1 MDESGGRGQPRSGND
16 ESAEPHEGL
25 PPRATDPAPADEQ
38 PTDEHG
44 PASARP
50 TRGPEPAVPTAPAAT
65 PGNDSA
71 PPRPTAADAAPD
83 PRTADPAPAGAGDKA
98 PEAGPDAAPPR
109 AAAETPRPTPAPA
122 EGEGDGS
129 PEAGPNPDRASAAS
143 PYTAPARAEGDG
155 DDAPEAGTHGDG
167 PHAAPARAGGGGG
180 GSPETGTHPDRAH
193 VDGPRAVAGDTRVA
207 SASSAPGQGAGGGSP
222 ETGTHPDRAHVDGP
236 RAVAGDT
243 GVASASSA
251 PGQGAGGGSP
261 EADAHPDRACADGPR
276 AAAGDAGVAPA
287 PSAPGQGDGGGSP
300 EAGTHPDRA
309 YAGDQHAAPAAGRP
323 EADRHAAP
331 AAGRPAAD
339 PLRKAPDHAP
349 DAGDAQRREQPAA
362 PGPVPGHP
370 NHRPE
375 TPAHGDRPLAHSA
388 DGKGPAP
395 QRPEPRGGLLM
406 GRPFGVPVYVAPSWF
421 LVAALITWVFGGQLE
436 RVLPELGAARYLV
449 SLFFAVA
456 FYASVLVHELA
467 HTVAALRF
475 KLPVRRI
482 QLQFFGGVSEIEKEA
497 ETPGREFVLAFVGPL
512 LSLVLA
518 GAFYAAAQTVE
529 PGTVPGVLLAGLM
542 ISNLIVAAFNLLPGL
557 PLDGGRMLRA
567 VVWKIT
573 GKPMTG
579 TVAAAWVGRALA
591 VSVLIG
597 LPLLTQ
603 SGALGTDA
611 ADNVGMDT
619 VLDALLAAILAAII
633 WTGAGNSLRM
643 ARLREHLPEL
653 RARALTR
660 RAVPVETDTPLSEAL
675 RRANAAGAR
684 ALVVVDADGQPLS
697 LVREAA
703 IVGVPEHRRPWVA
716 VSGLAQDLTD
726 GMRVSAELSGEE
738 LLDALRATPAT
749 EYLVVEETG
758 EIYGVLSAADV
769 ERAFVKAMARP
780 S

>member
-1 MDESGGRGQPRSGND
+1 MDESGGRGQPRSGNE
-16 ESAEPHEGL
+16 ESAERHAGPAA
-25 PPRATDPAPADEQ
+25 RATDPTSADEQ
-38 PTDEHG
+38 STDVRRFTPTSDDD
-44 PASARP
+44 
-50 TRGPEPAVPTAPAAT
+50 APAAT
-65 PGNDSA
+65 P
-71 PPRPTAADAAPD
+71 PPRPDDSPAPQTPAPEPDQANDADHPAVQPEDPTPGQSPHAPADGSSNRPPQASPQNHPDRPASHALREAPD
-83 PRTADPAPAGAGDKA
+83 GGEYDGSTRPKGDAHGDRSASDAVREAPDGGEYDGSGRPEGDAQADRLASDAVHKAPAEDEHDGSTRPEGDTHADDRPASDALRKAPTEDEHAGSARPEGDAHADDGPASDAVHKAPAGGEYDSSARPEGDAHPGRPASNALHKA
-98 PEAGPDAAPPR
+98 PAHGEHGGSGS
-109 AAAETPRPTPAPA
+109 
-122 EGEGDGS
+122 GEG
-129 PEAGPNPDRASAAS
+129 
-143 PYTAPARAEGDG
+143 
-155 DDAPEAGTHGDG
+155 
-167 PHAAPARAGGGGG
+167 
-180 GSPETGTHPDRAH
+180 
-193 VDGPRAVAGDTRVA
+193 
-207 SASSAPGQGAGGGSP
+207 
-222 ETGTHPDRAHVDGP
+222 
-236 RAVAGDT
+236 
-243 GVASASSA
+243 
-251 PGQGAGGGSP
+251 
-261 EADAHPDRACADGPR
+261 DAHPDRAYATGPH
-276 AAAGDAGVAPA
+276 AASAAGEPEA
-287 PSAPGQGDGGGSP
+287 SSRHTAPGI
-300 EAGTHPDRA
+300 
-309 YAGDQHAAPAAGRP
+309 
-323 EADRHAAP
+323 
-331 AAGRPAAD
+331 
-339 PLRKAPDHAP
+339 
-349 DAGDAQRREQPAA
+349 
-362 PGPVPGHP
+362 
-370 NHRPE
+370 
-375 TPAHGDRPLAHSA
+375 GDRPLAHSA

-395 QRPEPRGGLLM
+395 QRPPEPRGGLLM

-518 GAFYAAAQTVE
+518 GLFYAAMQTVE

-603 SGALGTDA
+603 SGALGTEA
-611 ADNVGMDT
+611 VDNVGMDT

-643 ARLREHLPEL
+643 ARLREHLPDL

-660 RAVPVETDTPLSEAL
+660 RAVPVETHTPLSEAL

-684 ALVVVDADGQPLS
+684 ALVVVDAHGDPVS

-703 IVGVPEHRRPWVA
+703 IAGVPEHRRPWVA

>member
-1 MDESGGRGQPRSGND
+1 MDESGGSGQPRSGND
-16 ESAEPHEGL
+16 E
-25 PPRATDPAPADEQ
+25 PAHHHA
-38 PTDEHG
+38 G
-44 PASARP
+44 PAAPTADPEHPDADGPEQGADAAAAARP
-50 TRGPEPAVPTAPAAT
+50 EEDTADAPKHDSETVETAATAPSAKT
-65 PGNDSA
+65 PASREDTTPDEA
-71 PPRPTAADAAPD
+71 ERPAADATPSHGTKTAPED
-83 PRTADPAPAGAGDKA
+83 RPAP
-98 PEAGPDAAPPR
+98 
-109 AAAETPRPTPAPA
+109 PA
-122 EGEGDGS
+122 
-129 PEAGPNPDRASAAS
+129 
-143 PYTAPARAEGDG
+143 
-155 DDAPEAGTHGDG
+155 DAPH
-167 PHAAPARAGGGGG
+167 
-180 GSPETGTHPDRAH
+180 THPDRTLAH
-193 VDGPRAVAGDTRVA
+193 
-207 SASSAPGQGAGGGSP
+207 
-222 ETGTHPDRAHVDGP
+222 TGTAKSRPP
-236 RAVAGDT
+236 RRQKD
-243 GVASASSA
+243 
-251 PGQGAGGGSP
+251 PG
-261 EADAHPDRACADGPR
+261 
-276 AAAGDAGVAPA
+276 
-287 PSAPGQGDGGGSP
+287 
-300 EAGTHPDRA
+300 
-309 YAGDQHAAPAAGRP
+309 
-323 EADRHAAP
+323 
-331 AAGRPAAD
+331 
-339 PLRKAPDHAP
+339 
-349 DAGDAQRREQPAA
+349 
-362 PGPVPGHP
+362 
-370 NHRPE
+370 
-375 TPAHGDRPLAHSA
+375 
-388 DGKGPAP
+388 
-395 QRPEPRGGLLM
+395 GGLLM

-421 LVAALITWVFGGQLE
+421 LVAALITWVFGGQLD

-518 GAFYAAAQTVE
+518 GLFYLAMQPVE

-573 GKPMTG
+573 GKPMSG
-579 TVAAAWVGRALA
+579 TIAAAWVGRALA

-603 SGALGTDA
+603 SGALGSNA
-611 ADNVGMDT
+611 EDNVGMDT
-619 VLDALLAAILAAII
+619 VMDALLAAILAAII

-653 RARALTR
+653 RARNLTR
-660 RAVPVETDTPLSEAL
+660 RAVPVETNTPLSEAL
-675 RRANAAGAR
+675 RRANEAGAR
-684 ALVVVDADGQPLS
+684 ALVVVDADGEPLS

-726 GMRVSAELSGEE
+726 GMRVSVELAGED
-738 LLDALRATPAT
+738 LLDTLRATPAT

>member
-1 MDESGGRGQPRSGND
+1 MDKSGGRGQPRSGND
-16 ESAEPHEGL
+16 EPAEGHAGAPA
-25 PPRATDPAPADEQ
+25 PVTDPTAADEQ
-38 PTDEHG
+38 PTDGGRFTPERHEDT
-44 PASARP
+44 PAA
-50 TRGPEPAVPTAPAAT
+50 GPEGPEADTAPDQNSGAAEAERPSPRKPGPEDDSATGRNAGAVPTPDQ
-65 PGNDSA
+65 DSG
-71 PPRPTAADAAPD
+71 
-83 PRTADPAPAGAGDKA
+83 GA
-98 PEAGPDAAPPR
+98 
-109 AAAETPRPTPAPA
+109 
-122 EGEGDGS
+122 
-129 PEAGPNPDRASAAS
+129 
-143 PYTAPARAEGDG
+143 AEGDRPSLRKPGPAG
-155 DDAPEAGTHGDG
+155 DSATGPNAG
-167 PHAAPARAGGGGG
+167 AAP
-180 GSPETGTHPDRAH
+180 TPDPNSR
-193 VDGPRAVAGDTRVA
+193 T
-207 SASSAPGQGAGGGSP
+207 
-222 ETGTHPDRAHVDGP
+222 E
-236 RAVAGDT
+236 
-243 GVASASSA
+243 
-251 PGQGAGGGSP
+251 
-261 EADAHPDRACADGPR
+261 
-276 AAAGDAGVAPA
+276 
-287 PSAPGQGDGGGSP
+287 
-300 EAGTHPDRA
+300 
-309 YAGDQHAAPAAGRP
+309 
-323 EADRHAAP
+323 
-331 AAGRPAAD
+331 
-339 PLRKAPDHAP
+339 
-349 DAGDAQRREQPAA
+349 PAA
-362 PGPVPGHP
+362 PGTG
-370 NHRPE
+370 E
-375 TPAHGDRPLAHSA
+375 RPLAHSA

-395 QRPEPRGGLLM
+395 QRPPEPRGGLLM

-512 LSLVLA
+512 LSLLLA
-518 GAFYAAAQTVE
+518 GVFYLAMQTVD

-567 VVWKIT
+567 VVWKIS
-573 GKPMTG
+573 GKPMAG

-591 VSVLIG
+591 VCVLIG

-603 SGALGTDA
+603 SGALGSDA
-611 ADNVGMDT
+611 VDNVGMDT

-660 RAVPVETDTPLSEAL
+660 RAVPVETHTPLSEAL
-675 RRANAAGAR
+675 RRANSAGAR
-684 ALVVVDADGQPLS
+684 ALVVVDADGKPLS

>member
-1 MDESGGRGQPRSGND
+1 MDESGGSGQPRSGTG
-16 ESAEPHEGL
+16 EATEHLERPRASAEPAADA
-25 PPRATDPAPADEQ
+25 PRTGEAGPETPTGPAPTAPDHDSRTEAD
-38 PTDEHG
+38 TDGDTAARDETATPARVQADSRPPAHTGSGADDGTTPHTGSRADDGTTPHDGTGSEKHPEPG
-44 PASARP
+44 PESAPGTGASPDPLAKAPAAARP
-50 TRGPEPAVPTAPAAT
+50 TEETGAHGQSRETSDGPERPHGEPSSFTT
-65 PGNDSA
+65 PDDLTDAHRTLAHTGNRKRR
-71 PPRPTAADAAPD
+71 PPR
-83 PRTADPAPAGAGDKA
+83 
-98 PEAGPDAAPPR
+98 
-109 AAAETPRPTPAPA
+109 RPK
-122 EGEGDGS
+122 E
-129 PEAGPNPDRASAAS
+129 
-143 PYTAPARAEGDG
+143 
-155 DDAPEAGTHGDG
+155 
-167 PHAAPARAGGGGG
+167 
-180 GSPETGTHPDRAH
+180 
-193 VDGPRAVAGDTRVA
+193 
-207 SASSAPGQGAGGGSP
+207 PG
-222 ETGTHPDRAHVDGP
+222 
-236 RAVAGDT
+236 
-243 GVASASSA
+243 
-251 PGQGAGGGSP
+251 
-261 EADAHPDRACADGPR
+261 
-276 AAAGDAGVAPA
+276 
-287 PSAPGQGDGGGSP
+287 
-300 EAGTHPDRA
+300 
-309 YAGDQHAAPAAGRP
+309 
-323 EADRHAAP
+323 
-331 AAGRPAAD
+331 
-339 PLRKAPDHAP
+339 
-349 DAGDAQRREQPAA
+349 
-362 PGPVPGHP
+362 
-370 NHRPE
+370 
-375 TPAHGDRPLAHSA
+375 
-388 DGKGPAP
+388 
-395 QRPEPRGGLLM
+395 GGLLM

-421 LVAALITWVFGGQLE
+421 LVAALITWVFGGQLD

-512 LSLVLA
+512 LSLVLS
-518 GAFYAAAQTVE
+518 GVFYLAMLPVE

-573 GKPMTG
+573 GRPMSG

-603 SGALGTDA
+603 SEALGA
-611 ADNVGMDT
+611 APDDLGGMDT
-619 VLDALLAAILAAII
+619 VTDALLAAILAAII

-653 RARALTR
+653 RARSLTR
-660 RAVPVETDTPLSEAL
+660 RAVPVETGTPLSEAL
-675 RRANAAGAR
+675 RRANDVGAR
-684 ALVVVDADGQPLS
+684 ALVVVDADGEPLS

-726 GMRVSAELSGEE
+726 GMRVSAELAGED
-738 LLDALRATPAT
+738 LLDVLRASPAT
-749 EYLVVEETG
+749 EYLVVEDSG

>member
-1 MDESGGRGQPRSGND
+1 MDESGGSGQPRSGTG
-16 ESAEPHEGL
+16 EAAEHHERPQASA
-25 PPRATDPAPADEQ
+25 
-38 PTDEHG
+38 G
-44 PASARP
+44 PASDARP
-50 TRGPEPAVPTAPAAT
+50 GPAGPETTTGPAPTAPGHDSRTGTDPDADTGTRAHADT
-65 PGNDSA
+65 PARPQADS
-71 PPRPTAADAAPD
+71 PTD
-83 PRTADPAPAGAGDKA
+83 AGAASHTQPGPHDDTTPEDRTRSKA
-98 PEAGPDAAPPR
+98 H
-109 AAAETPRPTPAPA
+109 PTPAP
-122 EGEGDGS
+122 E
-129 PEAGPNPDRASAAS
+129 PAAHPGTS
-143 PYTAPARAEGDG
+143 LDPLVKAPASTERTDREDG
-155 DDAPEAGTHGDG
+155 TE
-167 PHAAPARAGGGGG
+167 
-180 GSPETGTHPDRAH
+180 ETEQSG
-193 VDGPRAVAGDTRVA
+193 
-207 SASSAPGQGAGGGSP
+207 APG
-222 ETGTHPDRAHVDGP
+222 EAHEPSEDPSEANEPSEGP
-236 RAVAGDT
+236 SEAHDDEPT
-243 GVASASSA
+243 
-251 PGQGAGGGSP
+251 PTDHDEP
-261 EADAHPDRACADGPR
+261 ADAHRTRAHTGTGKARPPR
-276 AAAGDAGVAPA
+276 RGKE
-287 PSAPGQGDGGGSP
+287 PG
-300 EAGTHPDRA
+300 
-309 YAGDQHAAPAAGRP
+309 
-323 EADRHAAP
+323 
-331 AAGRPAAD
+331 
-339 PLRKAPDHAP
+339 
-349 DAGDAQRREQPAA
+349 
-362 PGPVPGHP
+362 
-370 NHRPE
+370 
-375 TPAHGDRPLAHSA
+375 
-388 DGKGPAP
+388 
-395 QRPEPRGGLLM
+395 GGLLM

-421 LVAALITWVFGGQLE
+421 LVAALITWVFGGQLD

-512 LSLVLA
+512 LSLILSGLFYLA
-518 GAFYAAAQTVE
+518 MLPVE

-573 GKPMTG
+573 GRAMSG

-603 SGALGTDA
+603 SQALGA
-611 ADNVGMDT
+611 APENVGSMDT
-619 VLDALLAAILAAII
+619 ITDALLAAILAAII

-653 RARALTR
+653 RARSLTR
-660 RAVPVETDTPLSEAL
+660 RAVPVETSTPLSEAL
-675 RRANAAGAR
+675 RRANDVGAR

-726 GMRVSAELSGEE
+726 GMRVSAELAGED
-738 LLDALRATPAT
+738 LLDALRASPAT
-749 EYLVVEETG
+749 EYLVVEDSG